1 MFGKNKTASDQDTK
15 RTLKQHVRSLEENII
30 TISGPA
36 LAISGVIAGID
47 VLTSNII
54 RTNFPMVGNVLG
66 VVWAFCLM
74 ISLDFQVLTLGVKA
88 SRLYR
93 DASKKGWA
101 KFLEVALCVLFACA
115 ISYVSVQM
123 GTIFAQ
129 SLGMGTTFTI
139 EDAEARLGINSVW
152 LLYERS
158 ALVML
163 LIFMSGWLRDVEM
176 SPENATQASLAPLQG
191 SQQSELADALKQIAE
206 LQAQTL
212 ASMQVMAQHQPQITI
227 EQVTRVTAEVVK
239 QSLEALPFNQPL
251 QISAPTAHENATKAN
266 VAPFQRDYKPEIE
279 LLLLENPVITPDE
292 VVQKINCSLPTAKK
306 WLAKLSENA

>member
-1 MFGKNKTASDQDTK
+1 MEAKNK
-15 RTLKQHVRSLEENII
+15 RTLKQAVRSLEENII

-93 DASKKGWA
+93 DANKKGWA
-101 KFLEVALCVLFACA
+101 KFGEVLLCVLFACA

-129 SLGMGTTFTI
+129 SLGMGTSFTI

-163 LIFMSGWLRDVEM
+163 LIFMSGWLRDVEFDD
-176 SPENATQASLAPLQG
+176 SADDASKASSAPLQG
-191 SQQSELADALKQIAE
+191 SQQSELAEALKQIVE
-206 LQAQTL
+206 MNAQTL
-212 ASMQVMAQHQPQITI
+212 KAVQQMNQQQPQVTI

-251 QISAPTAHENATKAN
+251 QIAAPNTVDNASK
-266 VAPFQRDYKPEIE
+266 VPSDVFQQGYRQQFEE
-279 LLLLENPVITPDE
+279 LLKDKPDVTVE
-292 VVQKINCSLPTAKK
+292 EAVRIVQCSEPTAKK
-306 WLAKLSENA
+306 WLEKLAQSAS

>member
-1 MFGKNKTASDQDTK
+1 MEEVKKQ
-15 RTLKQHVRSLEENII
+15 RTLKQAVRSLEENII

-93 DASKKGWA
+93 DVNKKGWA
-101 KFLEVALCVLFACA
+101 KFGEVLLCVLFACA

-176 SPENATQASLAPLQG
+176 GPENATQAASAPLQG
-191 SQQSELADALKQIAE
+191 SQQSELAEALKQIAE
-206 LQAQTL
+206 MNRQQFEAMQAAQQQALQVTVAQVTQVTVEAVRESLLQAG
-212 ASMQVMAQHQPQITI
+212 SV
-227 EQVTRVTAEVVK
+227 
-239 QSLEALPFNQPL
+239 PL
-251 QISAPTAHENATKAN
+251 QIAAPTASKVE
-266 VAPFQRDYKPEIE
+266 VPPFQRDYKSEIE
-279 LLLLENPVITPDE
+279 QLLLVNPNITIDE
-292 VVQKINCSLPTAKK
+292 VVTETGCSEPTAKK
-306 WLAKLSENA
+306 WLERLAQRA

>member
-1 MFGKNKTASDQDTK
+1 MQEEKK
-15 RTLKQHVRSLEENII
+15 RTLKQAVRSLEENII

-93 DASKKGWA
+93 DANKKGGA
-101 KFLEVALCVLFACA
+101 KFGEVLLCVVFACA

-139 EDAEARLGINSVW
+139 EDAEARLGINPIW
-152 LLYERS
+152 LFYERS

-163 LIFMSGWLRDVEM
+163 LIFMSGWLRDVELDT
-176 SPENATQASLAPLQG
+176 SAENATQAAAAPLQG
-191 SQQSELADALKQIAE
+191 NELADALSQIAE
-206 LQAQTL
+206 MNAATL
-212 ASMQVMAQHQPQITI
+212 KAVQQMNQQQPQVTI

-251 QISAPTAHENATKAN
+251 QIGAPNGADTATQ
-266 VAPFQRDYKPEIE
+266 VQPAPFERDYKTKIAE
-279 LLLLENPVITPDE
+279 LLASNPSITIEE
-292 VVQKINCSLPTAKK
+292 VMAETKCSEPTAKK
-306 WLAKLSENA
+306 WLERLAQRA

>member
-1 MFGKNKTASDQDTK
+1 MSGKNKTATDQGTK
-15 RTLKQHVRSLEENII
+15 WTLKQHVRSLEENII

-93 DASKKGWA
+93 DTSKKGWA

-129 SLGMGTTFTI
+129 SLGMGSTFTI
-139 EDAEARLGINSVW
+139 EDAEAHLGINPIW
-152 LLYERS
+152 LFYERS

-176 SPENATQASLAPLQG
+176 SPENATQATPAPLQG
-191 SQQSELADALKQIAE
+191 SQPSELADALKQIAE

-212 ASMQVMAQHQPQITI
+212 ASMQAMLQHQPQITI

-251 QISAPTAHENATKAN
+251 QIAAPTAHENATKAN

-306 WLAKLSENA
+306 WLAKLTENA